1 MSFWGNFRCRRE
13 RFLEELAESIAAEC
27 RSAAGERVRV
37 KAEAMSEAE
46 ARGYIRARTADLV
59 ESQTKVRSA
68 QHLLTLPVR
77 RRIMMLATEQV
88 VTGVLEDIAQS
99 ESPLVLRHWAA

>member
-1 MSFWGNFRCRRE
+1 MSFWGIFRYRRE
-13 RFLEELAESIAAEC
+13 RFLEELAGSIAAEC

-68 QHLLTLPVR
+68 QHRLPPPLR
-77 RRIMMLATEQV
+77 SRIMVLAAERV
-88 VTGVLEDIAQS
+88 VAGVLEDIAHG